1 MKKKKITPEDKAAR
15 LSMELARYVIPVCQR
30 SIIDY
35 TIDDISLLRL
45 FHASLMPNFSQEAR
59 YLIAKMIFAYAQK
72 DPEILRELDLPLSR
86 QAPDYQYDSAVVAQF
101 AEGQDEVLGGNV
113 AQLLDISHTSSRSP
127 SELLADFAR
136 VALGATAVSLP
147 DEQILQRLLNPIF
160 NPYLRD
166 TYDVGMHDPLT
177 ASLKQIN
184 VQFLIKIS
192 YIIDQQR
199 QRHRTIS
206 GITPTLEALYSGKP
220 DFIIPSVI
228 AQESSIVDFYA
239 ETMETIYAYVSAI
252 WDTETDQS
260 EYDVDI
266 SIYALYHLSITGLD
280 ELFRQLNEN
289 PEDVS
294 HWINVSLFGSFFGY
308 DHEGKPVYF
317 NEHISDVAL
326 STLPVHQAFQLLGY
340 AQQTILPE
348 FKHERTLAKAKAQD
362 SAPSRPFLT

>member
-1 MKKKKITPEDKAAR
+1 
-15 LSMELARYVIPVCQR
+15 MELARYVIPVCQR

-239 ETMETIYAYVSAI
+239 ETMETIYAYVAKCLEAGIPKKQALLLLPNAQAI
-252 WDTETDQS
+252 RLVESGDLLSWIHRFGQRLCLTAQDEIFRINVSQAIQIL
-260 EYDVDI
+260 EHI
-266 SIYALYHLSITGLD
+266 PQARPALLALCGVNAEVKTHPVC
-280 ELFRQLNEN
+280 
-289 PEDVS
+289 PEDVR
-294 HWINVSLFGSFFGY
+294 WCG
-308 DHEGKPVYF
+308 
-317 NEHISDVAL
+317 
-326 STLPVHQAFQLLGY
+326 
-340 AQQTILPE
+340 
-348 FKHERTLAKAKAQD
+348 
-362 SAPSRPFLT
+362 RPMWMHDLDKYLTARVI